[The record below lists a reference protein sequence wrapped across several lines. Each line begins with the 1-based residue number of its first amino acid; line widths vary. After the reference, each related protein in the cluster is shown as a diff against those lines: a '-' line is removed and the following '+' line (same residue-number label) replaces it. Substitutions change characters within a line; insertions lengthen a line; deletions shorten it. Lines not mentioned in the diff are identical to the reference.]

1 MDDASALLALA
12 RERIGEGR
20 PAAAL
25 EAIVAALRMRGGEA
39 AVLQTLHRARIM
51 HQTGSAPN
59 GGADQLASLFA
70 QCVLAESASAA
81 VRGPDADQAEA
92 MVQDVNHRPQGM
104 TGSSN
109 GVMQHYME
117 DCQENHREASQLEED
132 GERGQPG
139 RVPIL
144 AEGGRLQVVRDAYAD
159 GSSFLCLRCGGIL
172 KAARKDEHMTLWC
185 PGLQSM
191 PDPG

>member
-1 MDDASALLALA
+1 MECIGVVCFFVETLRCFHAEAELVSKYLVAYCVSTTSSALQ
-12 RERIGEGR
+12 
-20 PAAAL
+20 
-25 EAIVAALRMRGGEA
+25 IVAALRMRGGEA

-117 DCQENHREASQLEED
+117 DCQVRFLVQ
-132 GERGQPG
+132 
-139 RVPIL
+139 
-144 AEGGRLQVVRDAYAD
+144 EGIRLN
-159 GSSFLCLRCGGIL
+159 
-172 KAARKDEHMTLWC
+172 T
-185 PGLQSM
+185 
-191 PDPG
+191 